1 MDEPKVSLVIVSRDR
16 PAGLHRLLCSL
27 QFQCY
32 RNFEVIIVTNSEI
45 TVSKQ
50 VCVVPFDDAN
60 ISAARNVGIQHSQGD
75 LVAFCDDDA
84 IPEPTWLE
92 ELVAPFSNKAV
103 GIAGG
108 FVRGRN
114 GIDFQWKA
122 QQVNQFGFDKPLDIE
137 DEHKAQIF
145 GQQDEWSPKVQG
157 TNCIFRKSLL
167 EELGGFDENFKFYL
181 DETDISYRAS
191 KQGWL
196 TAIVPNAEVQHGFL
210 ESARRTAMRVP
221 KSLFAEG
228 SSKAYFC
235 KKHGNGASTLQ
246 EYDQFK
252 SMQRKRLLQ
261 MMVSGLIGPWEV
273 ELLLSTL
280 EKGLIAGQKLNL
292 NKPVVSKNKQRD
304 FITYTQGDGINCS
317 GEVIAGSVLSRKTL
331 EKAAIKASSAGKIVT
346 LFCWSFTTLFHRRYF
361 DEMGFWRQ
369 TGGLFGKSERD
380 ALYFQYATVLS
391 RSKLELKWLKKL
403 RKTDKLSVYRFNKVL
418 TVTK

>member
-16 PAGLHRLLCSL
+16 PDGLRRLLCSL
-27 QFQCY
+27 LFQCY
-32 RNFEVIIVTNSEI
+32 RNFEVIVVTNSDI
-45 TVSKQ
+45 MASNQ
-50 VCVVPFDDAN
+50 VCIVPFDDPN
-60 ISAARNVGIQHSQGD
+60 ISAARNVGIEHSQGD

-92 ELVAPFSNKAV
+92 HLVAPFSDKAV

-122 QQVNQFGFDKPLDIE
+122 QQVNQFGFDKPLGLE
-137 DEHKAQIF
+137 DENLGQIF
-145 GQQDEWSPKVQG
+145 GQQGAWCPKVQG
-157 TNCIFRKSLL
+157 TNCVFRKSLL
-167 EELGGFDENFKFYL
+167 EELGRFDENFKFYL
-181 DETDISYRAS
+181 DETDLCYRAAS
-191 KQGWL
+191 KGWL
-196 TAIVPNAEVQHGFL
+196 TAIVPKAEVQHGFS

-235 KKHGNGASTLQ
+235 KKHGNGVSSLEEFDRFRDEQ
-246 EYDQFK
+246 N
-252 SMQRKRLLQ
+252 QRLIQ
-261 MMVSGLIGPWEV
+261 MMVSGLIAPWDV
-273 ELLLSTL
+273 QMLLSTL
-280 EKGLIAGQKLNL
+280 EKGLCAGQKLTLKNQIL
-292 NKPVVSKNKQRD
+292 NKDKKRD
-304 FITYTQGDGINCS
+304 FTTYTQENGATRI

-331 EKAAIKASSAGKIVT
+331 EKAAVNASNAGKIVT

-361 DEMGFWRQ
+361 DERGFWRQ
-369 TGGLFGKSERD
+369 SGGLFGKSTRD
-380 ALYFQYATVLS
+380 AAYFQYATVIS
-391 RSKLELKWLKKL
+391 RSKLELNWLQKL

>member
-16 PAGLHRLLCSL
+16 PDGLRRLLCSL

-32 RNFEVIIVTNSEI
+32 RNFEIIVVTNSVI
-45 TVSKQ
+45 TVSNQ
-50 VCVVPFDDAN
+50 VCIVPFDDPN
-60 ISAARNVGIQHSQGD
+60 ISAARNVGIEHSQGD

-92 ELVAPFSNKAV
+92 HLVAPFSDKAV

-122 QQVNQFGFDKPLDIE
+122 QQVNQFGFDKPSVIE
-137 DEHKAQIF
+137 DENEGQIF
-145 GQQDEWSPKVQG
+145 GQQGAWCPKVQG
-157 TNCIFRKSLL
+157 TNCVFRKSLL
-167 EELGGFDENFKFYL
+167 TELGGFDENFKFYL
-181 DETDISYRAS
+181 DETDLCYRAS

-196 TAIVPNAEVQHGFL
+196 TAIVPKAEVQHGFS

-235 KKHGNGASTLQ
+235 KKHGSGANSVQ
-246 EYDQFK
+246 EFDRFRGEQN
-252 SMQRKRLLQ
+252 QRLIQ
-261 MMVSGLIGPWEV
+261 MMVSGLIAPRDV
-273 ELLLSTL
+273 QMLLSTL
-280 EKGLIAGQKLNL
+280 EKGLSVGQKLTLKNQVL
-292 NKPVVSKNKQRD
+292 SKDKQRA
-304 FITYTQGDGINCS
+304 FTTYMKKNEANRS
-317 GEVIAGSVLSRKTL
+317 GVVLAGSVLSRRTL
-331 EKAAIKASSAGKIVT
+331 EKAAIKASGTGKIVT

-361 DEMGFWRQ
+361 DERGFWRQ
-369 TGGLFGKSERD
+369 SGGLFGKSTRE
-380 ALYFQYATVLS
+380 AAYFQYATVLS
-391 RSKLELKWLKKL
+391 RSKLELNWLQKL